1 MKSAA
6 SEFLSFSV
14 LVLKMWF
21 AVLVLQTEVLFFFKK
36 PERYCR
42 SLLEKSKLTNQ
53 SSVTGEFSL
62 SKKVKH
68 FKNINK
74 SLTIQSLKGF
84 WKAFKQFSLI
94 SFFSVAI
101 YLIK

>member
-1 MKSAA
+1 MQNAT
-6 SEFLSFSV
+6 SEFLNFSV
-14 LVLKMWF
+14 LVLKIWF
-21 AVLVLQTEVLFFFKK
+21 AVLVLQTEVLFVFKK
-36 PERYCR
+36 PERYCG

-74 SLTIQSLKGF
+74 SLTIQSLQGF

-94 SFFSVAI
+94 SFFSI
-101 YLIK
+101 SIFD